1 MLWQSNFLQRAMLS
15 ALRPARADGG
25 EALSIAEQIAIQLA
39 DDIVNDRLTPDTRVQ
54 EIAVAARFKV
64 SRGPVRE
71 ALRIL
76 ESSGL
81 VTILPR
87 RGAIVTKLSVEEVAD
102 LFEIRSVLFGL
113 AASRVAASHTADD
126 MGLLRLR
133 LERLRGLAARRDEAA
148 TGDFVAA
155 VQEFGLTIS
164 EISQSDR
171 LTAMVSVLFH
181 QTLRYS
187 RLGVS
192 TEARRLESLA
202 LWDALIAQID
212 KGEAEAAERTARS
225 IVQRSRNFAI
235 ALLQAEA
242 QGKIA

>member
-1 MLWQSNFLQRAMLS
+1 MLWQSNFLHRAMLA
-15 ALRPARADGG
+15 ALRPARGDSG

-39 DDIVNDRLTPDTRVQ
+39 DDIVNDRLLPDTRVQ
-54 EIAVAARFKV
+54 EIAVSTRFKV

-76 ESSGL
+76 ETSGL

-87 RGAIVTKLSVEEVAD
+87 RGAVVTKLSVEEVAD

-113 AASRVAASHTADD
+113 AAARVAASHSAAD
-126 MGLLRLR
+126 MAALHTRLD
-133 LERLRGLAARRDEAA
+133 RLRGLAGRRDEAA

-164 EISQSDR
+164 EAARSDR
-171 LTAMVSVLFH
+171 LTSLVTVLFH

-192 TEARRLESLA
+192 TEARRLESLS
-202 LWDALIAQID
+202 LWETLIGQIER
-212 KGEAEAAERTARS
+212 GETDAAERTARS
-225 IVQRSRNFAI
+225 IVLRSRNFAI
-235 ALLQAEA
+235 GLLQAESR
-242 QGKIA
+242 GKIA